1 MLLLLVVVD
10 VVLVGGTILPVQEMM
25 FSSQPGKEPRF
36 IGGEVG
42 DRLTSGLFG
51 CPTILLL

>member
-42 DRLTSGLFG
+42 DWLRSGLFG